1 MWSFFSLI
9 HSTVKLKNNGWAFI
23 VLIKLCVIYYV
34 NIYYVDIVNK
44 CILVLGLIVI
54 LFINIFI
61 HKCCWNT
68 QKLKQSEISYSHG
81 LFYFIPIIIIIII
94 IYLFFIFLLLFFFI
108 INIFFFFLNSPVSKC
123 STETWRASGRSP

>member
-1 MWSFFSLI
+1 M
-9 HSTVKLKNNGWAFI
+9 KLKNNGWAFI

-44 CILVLGLIVI
+44 CVLVLGLIVI

-81 LFYFIPIIIIIII
+81 LFYFIPFIIIIIIFF
-94 IYLFFIFLLLFFFI
+94 LFFLLFCFLI
-108 INIFFFFLNSPVSKC
+108 IIIFFFSK
-123 STETWRASGRSP
+123 